1 MVVEAFTLIQGF
13 LVAVALVAVMLT
25 TFRQKMV
32 RREEEEENH
41 YDGQADEPK
50 ITVDRGKELAQTV
63 RMVMR
68 LKRKIRRFK
77 ERRSLQK
84 KTD

>member
-1 MVVEAFTLIQGF
+1 MVVETFTLIQGF
-13 LVAVALVAVMLT
+13 LVAVALVTVILT

-32 RREEEEENH
+32 RREEENH

>member
-13 LVAVALVAVMLT
+13 LVAVALVTVILT

-32 RREEEEENH
+32 RREEEENH
-41 YDGQADEPK
+41 DGHADDPK

-68 LKRKIRRFK
+68 LKRKMRRFK

>member
-13 LVAVALVAVMLT
+13 LVAVALVTVILT

-32 RREEEEENH
+32 RREEEENH
-41 YDGQADEPK
+41 YDGHADDPK

-68 LKRKIRRFK
+68 LKRKMRRFK

>member
-13 LVAVALVAVMLT
+13 LVAVALVTVILT

-32 RREEEEENH
+32 RREEENH
-41 YDGQADEPK
+41 YDGQTDEPK